1 MELDWGIVLSAA
13 GLAAT
18 IYFGWRWM
26 GRKTTNIAKDSERVR
41 QSGAEN
47 TKTRNM
53 AKNSKDVD
61 QSG

>member
-1 MELDWGIVLSAA
+1 MSVNWGIVIGIA

-47 TKTRNM
+47 AKTRNV
-53 AKNSKDVD
+53 AKDSKDVD

>member
-1 MELDWGIVLSAA
+1 MGFDWGIVL
-13 GLAAT
+13 GIVGIAAT

-41 QSGAEN
+41 QSGADDARSKN
-47 TKTRNM
+47 VAR
-53 AKNSKDVD
+53 NSKDVD

>member
-13 GLAAT
+13 GLAAP

-41 QSGAEN
+41 QSGADDARSKN
-47 TKTRNM
+47 VAR
-53 AKNSKDVD
+53 NSKDVD